1 LAALVIKLAYRL
13 MRVYWFLV
21 RPITMGTR
29 IFLINDDQVVLVKHS
44 YQDAWFLPGGGIK
57 RNESLEQA
65 IRREAA
71 EECGATIEQM
81 RFLGIYTNFVNYK
94 NDHIA
99 LFASDDFTLTE
110 KRDHEI
116 EHVAFFPMNQLPEKI
131 SPGSRR
137 KIEAY
142 INERLESTGIW

>member
-1 LAALVIKLAYRL
+1 
-13 MRVYWFLV
+13 MQVYWFLV

-29 IFLINDDQVVLVKHS
+29 ILLIKDDHVVLVKHS
-44 YQDAWFLPGGGIK
+44 YQDAWYLPGGGIK

-71 EECGATIEQM
+71 EECGATINRI

-94 NDHIA
+94 NDHIS
-99 LFASDDFTLTE
+99 LFESDDFTLME

-116 EHVAFFPMNQLPEKI
+116 EQVALFPMQQLPQKI

-142 INERLESTGIW
+142 INESLESTGVW

>member
-1 LAALVIKLAYRL
+1 MLIKLAYRV

-29 IFLINDDQVVLVKHS
+29 ILLIKDDHVVLVKHT
-44 YQDAWFLPGGGIK
+44 YQDAWYLPGGGIK

-65 IRREAA
+65 TRREAA
-71 EECGATIEQM
+71 EECGATINQI

-94 NDHIA
+94 NDHIS
-99 LFASDDFTLTE
+99 LFVSDDFTLKE

-116 EHVAFFPMNQLPEKI
+116 EQVAIFPIQQLPQKL
-131 SPGSRR
+131 SPGSQR

-142 INERLESTGIW
+142 INGSLQPTGIW

>member
-1 LAALVIKLAYRL
+1 MLIKLAYRV

-29 IFLINDDQVVLVKHS
+29 ILLIKDDHVVLVKHT
-44 YQDAWFLPGGGIK
+44 YQDAWYLPGGGIK

-71 EECGATIEQM
+71 EECGATINQI
-81 RFLGIYTNFVNYK
+81 RFLGVYTNFVNYK
-94 NDHIA
+94 NDHIS
-99 LFASDDFTLTE
+99 LFVSDDFTLKE

-116 EHVAFFPMNQLPEKI
+116 EQVALFPIQQLPEKL
-131 SPGSRR
+131 SPGSQR

-142 INERLESTGIW
+142 INGSLQPTGIW